1 MANSQKTKE
10 KKSKKVIVII
20 LIIPVVTAAVL
31 VSLYL
36 YADNAPVIFNGYND
50 NIKTGGEI
58 EAKYFKSTV
67 LLSPVQ

>member
-36 YADNAPVIFNGYND
+36 YAEVNSHGATPSICSRF
-50 NIKTGGEI
+50 
-58 EAKYFKSTV
+58 
-67 LLSPVQ
+67 LLCTAMLS